1 MGYCCGTG
9 APGLGSLQSGL
20 GSAVLPGGLQLPQ
33 AAPLLSQNFLQSP
46 VGMHM
51 AMYNMLLLQNP
62 QLRAQLPA
70 LASPLGG
77 DSLRPKMQC
86 VVLRASLT
94 LALLSSL
101 SLLPRHYAAPWRLM
115 WLH

>member
-9 APGLGSLQSGL
+9 APGLGSLQPGL
-20 GSAVLPGGLQLPQ
+20 GSAVLPGGLPLPQ

-46 VGMHM
+46 VGVHM

-77 DSLRPKMQC
+77 DSLRPEI
-86 VVLRASLT
+86 
-94 LALLSSL
+94 
-101 SLLPRHYAAPWRLM
+101 
-115 WLH
+115 